1 MPCPLQTVA
10 CPHWQKHLHPCL
22 ASEEQQLLC
31 SSLQNEPPVPS
42 PCFNGRLCLYM
53 IRSNRRCKP
62 GTTKAPLD
70 LLVAS
75 ENAAVCTVLSQ
86 RGEIQRSVSL
96 IQERKGWRDFVF
108 FGWSQVTDGV
118 FLPDRF
124 FFFLVK
130 AKMLNM
136 FHFAFCWH
144 LFMGVLFCLHGAGT
158 RPSKAL
164 V

>member
-10 CPHWQKHLHPCL
+10 CPHWQKRLHPWL
-22 ASEEQQLLC
+22 ASEERQLLC

-53 IRSNRRCKP
+53 IRSNRRRKP

-70 LLVAS
+70 LLAAS
-75 ENAAVCTVLSQ
+75 EDAAVCAVLSQ
-86 RGEIQRSVSL
+86 LGEIQHSVSS

-108 FGWSQVTDGV
+108 IGWSQVTDSV

-124 FFFLVK
+124 FYFFSK
-130 AKMLNM
+130 GQDAKYVQ
-136 FHFAFCWH
+136 FCFLLTSLYRCFILPAW
-144 LFMGVLFCLHGAGT
+144 GI
-158 RPSKAL
+158 
-164 V
+164 